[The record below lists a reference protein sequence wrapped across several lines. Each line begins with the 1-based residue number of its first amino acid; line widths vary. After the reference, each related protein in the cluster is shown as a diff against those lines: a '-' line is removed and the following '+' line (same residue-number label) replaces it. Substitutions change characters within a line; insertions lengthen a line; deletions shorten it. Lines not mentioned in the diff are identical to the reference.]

1 MAEPMF
7 RIIAS
12 TRQPGECRS
21 CQAPITWVKTFP
33 KEKAM
38 PLERDAVALKT
49 EHDNTHG
56 TIEHVASA
64 DSHWAHCPHAKTW
77 SKKP

>member
-1 MAEPMF
+1 MAADPMF

-12 TRQPGECRS
+12 TRQPGTCRS

-33 KEKAM
+33 NQKAM

-49 EHDNTHG
+49 DHDDELG
-56 TIEHVASA
+56 TIEHLASA
-64 DSHWAHCPHAKTW
+64 DSHFANCPQGPKW
-77 SKKP
+77 SKR

>member
-21 CQAPITWVKTFP
+21 CRAPITWVKTFP
-33 KEKAM
+33 NQKAM

-49 EHDNTHG
+49 EHDAQHG
-56 TIEHVASA
+56 TIDFVASA
-64 DSHWAHCPHAKTW
+64 DSHFARCPQAPKW
-77 SKKP
+77 SKR